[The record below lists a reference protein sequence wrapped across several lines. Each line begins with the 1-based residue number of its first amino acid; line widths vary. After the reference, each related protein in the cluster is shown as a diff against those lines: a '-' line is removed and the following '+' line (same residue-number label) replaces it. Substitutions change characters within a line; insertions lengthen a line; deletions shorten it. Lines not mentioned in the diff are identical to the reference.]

1 MDQTKFNYA
10 RAAYEQERPSS
21 FPLSFL
27 SSVYFKMEDSQ
38 TRAG

>member
-21 FPLSFL
+21 HSFLSL